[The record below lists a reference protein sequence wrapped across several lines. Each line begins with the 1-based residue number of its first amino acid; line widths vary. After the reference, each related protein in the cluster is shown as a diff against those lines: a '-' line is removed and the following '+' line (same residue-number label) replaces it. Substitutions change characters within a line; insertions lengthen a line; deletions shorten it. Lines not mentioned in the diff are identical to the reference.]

1 MRLGHPHDQAL
12 NTLFS
17 HDKSIFNKSNT
28 DIQPCTHCLFGKMH
42 NLPFPNSQFI
52 ASAPFEL
59 VHSDLWGPA
68 PINSMNGFRY
78 YILFVDHYSRFTW
91 LYLLKSKTE
100 AFSKFVYFHA
110 LIKTQF
116 SATIKCFRLDGGGEF
131 TSNEFKSYLSHH
143 GISCHLSCPYT
154 TQQNGVVERKHR
166 HVVET
171 TVTMLSQASM
181 PSSYWSFAA

>member
-59 VHSDLWGPA
+59 MHSDL
-68 PINSMNGFRY
+68 
-78 YILFVDHYSRFTW
+78 
-91 LYLLKSKTE
+91 
-100 AFSKFVYFHA
+100 
-110 LIKTQF
+110 
-116 SATIKCFRLDGGGEF
+116 
-131 TSNEFKSYLSHH
+131 
-143 GISCHLSCPYT
+143 
-154 TQQNGVVERKHR
+154 
-166 HVVET
+166 
-171 TVTMLSQASM
+171 
-181 PSSYWSFAA
+181 

>member
-1 MRLGHPHDQAL
+1 
-12 NTLFS
+12 
-17 HDKSIFNKSNT
+17 
-28 DIQPCTHCLFGKMH
+28 
-42 NLPFPNSQFI
+42 
-52 ASAPFEL
+52 
-59 VHSDLWGPA
+59 
-68 PINSMNGFRY
+68 MNGFRY

-154 TQQNGVVERKHR
+154 PQQNGVVERKHR

-181 PSSYWSFAA
+181 PSSYWSFAT